1 MQVLKDQHLA
11 LGVLILVLVDLTIL
25 LVYTVVE
32 GAKGKH
38 TATLVSNRENPRDIE
53 GVS

>member
-1 MQVLKDQHLA
+1 MQVLKDWHLA
-11 LGVLILVLVDLTIL
+11 LGVLVLVLLDLTIL

-38 TATLVSNRENPRDIE
+38 TATSVSNRENPSDIE

>member
-1 MQVLKDQHLA
+1 MQVLKDRHLA

-38 TATLVSNRENPRDIE
+38 MATLVSNRENPSDIE